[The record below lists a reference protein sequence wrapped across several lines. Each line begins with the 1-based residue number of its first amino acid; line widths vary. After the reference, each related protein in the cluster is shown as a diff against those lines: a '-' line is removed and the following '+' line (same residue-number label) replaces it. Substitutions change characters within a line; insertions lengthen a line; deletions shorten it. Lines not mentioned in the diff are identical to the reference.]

1 MSSLS
6 WYLHSSFQK
15 VPWALWSAL
24 VSHVGRSSRQS
35 QQTGVSH
42 SPTSLAW
49 ESPSSSLGSTFHDFP
64 YSFVF
69 SSVRQICL
77 THSSEQ
83 TFAESLLCPRHCA
96 SLAKDTAVNKK
107 KLLPPWSSRE
117 EGVETNKYITEST
130 HVCVLEEKPS
140 LPSSSK
146 ALSALYREAPVG
158 RE

>member
-1 MSSLS
+1 M
-6 WYLHSSFQK
+6 
-15 VPWALWSAL
+15 
-24 VSHVGRSSRQS
+24 
-35 QQTGVSH
+35 
-42 SPTSLAW
+42 
-49 ESPSSSLGSTFHDFP
+49 TFHIDL
-64 YSFVF
+64 F
-69 SSVRQICL
+69 SHPFDRLCL
-77 THSSEQ
+77 THSSKQ

-130 HVCVLEEKPS
+130 HVCLLEEKPS

-146 ALSALYREAPVG
+146 ALSVLYREAPVD